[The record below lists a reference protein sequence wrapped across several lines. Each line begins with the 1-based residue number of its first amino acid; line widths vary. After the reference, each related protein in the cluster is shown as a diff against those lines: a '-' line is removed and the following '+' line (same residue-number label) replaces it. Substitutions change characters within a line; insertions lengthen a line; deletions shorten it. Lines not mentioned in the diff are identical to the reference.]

1 MAQGND
7 VIFREVQKFGL
18 WFSVML
24 VAAVAGTIAAVYL
37 GLFQEEAVSRGM
49 FVFIVV
55 VGVLMPAVISGFLLM
70 LRLETEV
77 RGDGLYVRFF
87 PFHRG
92 FKRFTRGDLQEHY
105 ACQYRPVREYGGW
118 GIRYG
123 AKGKAYNVSG
133 KEGVQLVL
141 GSGKRLLIGSQR
153 AQELADAIDSIA

>member
-37 GLFQEEAVSRGM
+37 GLSQEEAVSRGM

-55 VGVLMPAVISGFLLM
+55 AGVLMPAVISGFLLM

-92 FKRFTRGDLQEHY
+92 SKRFTRGDLQEYY
-105 ACQYRPVREYGGW
+105 ACQYRPIREYGGW

-153 AQELADAIDSIA
+153 AQELADAIDLIT

>member
-1 MAQGND
+1 
-7 VIFREVQKFGL
+7 
-18 WFSVML
+18 ML
-24 VAAVAGTIAAVYL
+24 IAAVAGAIAVVYM
-37 GLFQEEAVSRGM
+37 GLSEEETVSRAM

-55 VGVLMPAVISGFLLM
+55 AGVIMPAVISGFLLM

-92 FKRFTRGDLQEHY
+92 YKRFTRGDLQDYY
-105 ACQYRPVREYGGW
+105 ACQYRPIREYGGW

-133 KEGVQLVL
+133 NKGVQLVL

-153 AQELADAIDSIA
+153 AQELAEAIDSIG

>member
-7 VIFREVQKFGL
+7 VIFREVQRFGL

-24 VAAVAGTIAAVYL
+24 VAAVAGAIAAVYL
-37 GLFQEEAVSRGM
+37 GLSQEEAVSREM

-55 VGVLMPAVISGFLLM
+55 VGVIMPAVISAFLLL

-87 PFHRG
+87 PFHRRY
-92 FKRFTRGDLQEHY
+92 KRFTRGDLQEFY

>member
-1 MAQGND
+1 M
-7 VIFREVQKFGL
+7 II
-18 WFSVML
+18 
-24 VAAVAGTIAAVYL
+24 AATAGALAAVYL
-37 GLFQEEAVSRGM
+37 GLSQEEVLGRGT

-55 VGVLMPAVISGFLLM
+55 AGVIMPAVISAFLLM

-87 PFHRG
+87 PFHRS
-92 FKRFTRGDLQEHY
+92 FKRFTRGDLQEY
-105 ACQYRPVREYGGW
+105 YPCQYRPVREYGGW

-141 GSGKRLLIGSQR
+141 GSGQRLLIGSQR
-153 AQELADAIDSIA
+153 AQELADAIGSIA